1 MLTFAEEFL
10 LLAHDE
16 DSGDFAEIGFP
27 VMSSVLAGAA
37 LMDLALLGRIDSD
50 PRHHLILVDS
60 KPVDEP
66 ILDFCLARIAEAPAS
81 KSIQDW
87 ITALAIHGARL
98 RSLTIDR
105 LLARGILER
114 ADKRFLWVFH
124 TRVYPLVDE
133 REMVEVKRRIANI
146 LFTDD
151 IPDPRDTFLLALAER
166 SGLLIEVFSQAVAE
180 DRRERIQQLLHLDLF
195 GQAVNRAIRHIQL
208 AMLSGGHGDG

>member
-16 DSGDFAEIGFP
+16 ESGDFAEIGFQ
-27 VMSSVLAGAA
+27 VMSSILAGAA
-37 LMDLALLGRIDSD
+37 LMDLALQGRIDSD
-50 PRHHLILVDS
+50 QHHLILVDP

-66 ILDFCLARIAEAPAS
+66 ILDFCLARIAETREP

-114 ADKRFLWVFH
+114 ANKRFLWVFH
-124 TRVYPLVDE
+124 TRVYPLIDE
-133 REMVEVKRRIANI
+133 RETVEVKRRIADI

-166 SGLLIEVFSQAVAE
+166 SGLLTEVFSQAVAE
-180 DRRERIQQLLHLDLF
+180 DRRERIQQLLHLDLL
-195 GQAVNRAIRHIQL
+195 GQAVNKAIRHIQL
-208 AMLSGGHGDG
+208 AMLSGDHGEV

>member
-16 DSGDFAEIGFP
+16 ESGDFAEIGFQ
-27 VMSSVLAGAA
+27 VMSCVLAGAA
-37 LMDLALLGRIDSD
+37 LMDLALQGRIDSD
-50 PRHHLILVDS
+50 QHHLILVDP

-66 ILDFCLARIAEAPAS
+66 ILDFCLARIAETREP

-114 ADKRFLWVFH
+114 ANKRFLWVFH
-124 TRVYPLVDE
+124 TRVYPLIDE
-133 REMVEVKRRIANI
+133 RETVEVKRRIANI

-166 SGLLIEVFSQAVAE
+166 SGLLTEVFSQAVAE
-180 DRRERIQQLLHLDLF
+180 DRRERIQQILHLDLL
-195 GQAVNRAIRHIQL
+195 GQAVNKAIRHIQL
-208 AMLSGGHGDG
+208 AMLSGGPSEV

>member
-66 ILDFCLARIAEAPAS
+66 ILDFCLARIAEAQAP

-114 ADKRFLWVFH
+114 ANKRFLWVFS
-124 TRVYPLVDE
+124 TRVYPLIDE

-166 SGLLIEVFSQAVAE
+166 SGLLAEVFSQAVAE

-208 AMLSGGHGDG
+208 AMLSGGHGEG

>member
-16 DSGDFAEIGFP
+16 ESGDFAEMGFP
-27 VMSSVLAGAA
+27 VMSCVLAGAA
-37 LMDLALLGRIDSD
+37 LMDLALQGRIDSD
-50 PRHHLILVDS
+50 QHHLILVDP

-66 ILDFCLARIAEAPAS
+66 ILDFCLARIAETREP

-114 ADKRFLWVFH
+114 ANKRFLWVFH
-124 TRVYPLVDE
+124 TRVYPLIDE
-133 REMVEVKRRIANI
+133 RETVEVKRRIANI

-166 SGLLIEVFSQAVAE
+166 SGLLTEVFSQAVAE
-180 DRRERIQQLLHLDLF
+180 DRRERIQQILHLDLL
-195 GQAVNRAIRHIQL
+195 GQAVNKAIRHIQL
-208 AMLSGGHGDG
+208 AMLSGGHGEG

>member
-16 DSGDFAEIGFP
+16 ESGDFAEIGFQ

-37 LMDLALLGRIDSD
+37 LMDLALQGRIDSD
-50 PRHHLILVDS
+50 QHHLILVDP

-66 ILDFCLARIAEAPAS
+66 ILDFCLARIAETREP

-87 ITALAIHGARL
+87 LTALAIHGARL

-114 ADKRFLWVFH
+114 ANKRFLWVFH
-124 TRVYPLVDE
+124 TRVYPLIDE
-133 REMVEVKRRIANI
+133 RETVEVKRRIADI

-166 SGLLIEVFSQAVAE
+166 SGLLTEVFSQAVAE

-195 GQAVNRAIRHIQL
+195 GQDVNKAIRHIQL
-208 AMLSGGHGDG
+208 AMLSGDHGEV

>member
-16 DSGDFAEIGFP
+16 ESGDFAEIGFQ

-37 LMDLALLGRIDSD
+37 LMDLALQGRIDSD
-50 PRHHLILVDS
+50 QHHLILVDP

-66 ILDFCLARIAEAPAS
+66 ILDFCLARIAETREP

-114 ADKRFLWVFH
+114 ANKRFLWVFH
-124 TRVYPLVDE
+124 TRVYPLIDE
-133 REMVEVKRRIANI
+133 RETVEVKRRIADI

-166 SGLLIEVFSQAVAE
+166 SGLLTEVFSQAVAE
-180 DRRERIQQLLHLDLF
+180 DRRERIQQLLHLDLL
-195 GQAVNRAIRHIQL
+195 GQAVNKAIRHIQL
-208 AMLSGGHGDG
+208 AMLSGGHGEG

>member
-16 DSGDFAEIGFP
+16 ESGDFAEIGFQ

-37 LMDLALLGRIDSD
+37 LMDLALQGRIDSD
-50 PRHHLILVDS
+50 QHHLILVDP

-66 ILDFCLARIAEAPAS
+66 ILDFCLARIAETREP

-114 ADKRFLWVFH
+114 ANKRFLWVFH
-124 TRVYPLVDE
+124 TRVYPLIDE
-133 REMVEVKRRIANI
+133 RETVEVKRRIADI

-166 SGLLIEVFSQAVAE
+166 SGLLTEIFSQAVAE
-180 DRRERIQQLLHLDLF
+180 DRRERIQQLLHLDLL
-195 GQAVNRAIRHIQL
+195 GQAVNKAIRHIQL
-208 AMLSGGHGDG
+208 AMLSGDHGEV

>member
-16 DSGDFAEIGFP
+16 ESGDFAEIGFQ

-37 LMDLALLGRIDSD
+37 LMDLALQGRIDSD
-50 PRHHLILVDS
+50 QHHLILVDP

-66 ILDFCLARIAEAPAS
+66 ILDFCLARIAETREP

-87 ITALAIHGARL
+87 LTALAIHGARL

-114 ADKRFLWVFH
+114 ANKRFLWVFH
-124 TRVYPLVDE
+124 TRVYPLIDE
-133 REMVEVKRRIANI
+133 RETVEVKRRIADI

-166 SGLLIEVFSQAVAE
+166 SGLLTEVFSQAVAE
-180 DRRERIQQLLHLDLF
+180 DRRERIQQLLHLDLL
-195 GQAVNRAIRHIQL
+195 GQAVNKAIRHIQL
-208 AMLSGGHGDG
+208 AMLSGDHGEV

>member
-16 DSGDFAEIGFP
+16 DSGDFAEIGFQ

-37 LMDLALLGRIDSD
+37 LMDLALQGRIDSD
-50 PRHHLILVDS
+50 QHHLILVDP

-66 ILDFCLARIAEAPAS
+66 ILDFCLARIAETREP

-114 ADKRFLWVFH
+114 ANKRFLWVFH
-124 TRVYPLVDE
+124 TRVYPLIDE
-133 REMVEVKRRIANI
+133 RETVEVKRRIADI

-166 SGLLIEVFSQAVAE
+166 SGLLTEVFSQAVAE
-180 DRRERIQQLLHLDLF
+180 DRRERIQQLLHLDLL
-195 GQAVNRAIRHIQL
+195 GQAVNKAIRHIQL
-208 AMLSGGHGDG
+208 AMLSGDHGEV

>member
-16 DSGDFAEIGFP
+16 ESGDFAEIGFQ

-37 LMDLALLGRIDSD
+37 LMDLALQGRIDSD
-50 PRHHLILVDS
+50 QHHLILVDP

-66 ILDFCLARIAEAPAS
+66 ILDFCLARIAETREP

-114 ADKRFLWVFH
+114 ANKRFLWVFH
-124 TRVYPLVDE
+124 TRVYPLIDE
-133 REMVEVKRRIANI
+133 RETVEVKRRIANI

-166 SGLLIEVFSQAVAE
+166 SGLLTEVFSQAVAE
-180 DRRERIQQLLHLDLF
+180 DRRERIQQILHLDLL
-195 GQAVNRAIRHIQL
+195 GQAVNKAIRHIQL
-208 AMLSGGHGDG
+208 AMLSGGPSEV

>member
-81 KSIQDW
+81 KAIQDW

-114 ADKRFLWVFH
+114 ANKRFLWVFH

-208 AMLSGGHGDG
+208 AMLSGGHGEG

>member
-16 DSGDFAEIGFP
+16 ESGDFAEIGFQ
-27 VMSSVLAGAA
+27 VMSSMLAGAA
-37 LMDLALLGRIDSD
+37 LMDLALQGRIDSD
-50 PRHHLILVDS
+50 QHHLILVDP

-66 ILDFCLARIAEAPAS
+66 ILDFCLARIAETREP

-114 ADKRFLWVFH
+114 ANKRFLWVFH
-124 TRVYPLVDE
+124 TRVYPLIDE
-133 REMVEVKRRIANI
+133 RETVEVKRRIADI

-166 SGLLIEVFSQAVAE
+166 SGLLTEVFSQAVAE
-180 DRRERIQQLLHLDLF
+180 DRRERIQQLLHLDLL
-195 GQAVNRAIRHIQL
+195 GQAVNKAIRHIQL
-208 AMLSGGHGDG
+208 AMLSGGPSEV

>member
-16 DSGDFAEIGFP
+16 ESGDFAEMGFP
-27 VMSSVLAGAA
+27 VMSCVLAGAA
-37 LMDLALLGRIDSD
+37 LMDLALQGRIDSD
-50 PRHHLILVDS
+50 QHHLILVDP

-66 ILDFCLARIAEAPAS
+66 ILDFCLARIAETREP
-81 KSIQDW
+81 KTIQDW

-114 ADKRFLWVFH
+114 ANKRFLWVFH
-124 TRVYPLVDE
+124 TRVYPLIDE
-133 REMVEVKRRIANI
+133 RETVEVKRRIANI

-166 SGLLIEVFSQAVAE
+166 SGLLTEVFSQAVAA
-180 DRRERIQQLLHLDLF
+180 RRVVDHQHP
-195 GQAVNRAIRHIQL
+195 VL
-208 AMLSGGHGDG
+208 A

>member
-16 DSGDFAEIGFP
+16 ESGDFAEIGFQ

-37 LMDLALLGRIDSD
+37 LMDLALQGRIDSD
-50 PRHHLILVDS
+50 QHHLILIDP

-66 ILDFCLARIAEAPAS
+66 ILDFCLARIAETREP

-114 ADKRFLWVFH
+114 ANKRFLWVFH
-124 TRVYPLVDE
+124 TRVYPLIDE
-133 REMVEVKRRIANI
+133 RETVEVKRRIADI

-166 SGLLIEVFSQAVAE
+166 SGLLTEVFSQAVAE
-180 DRRERIQQLLHLDLF
+180 DRRERIQQLLHLDLL
-195 GQAVNRAIRHIQL
+195 GQAVNKAIRHIQL
-208 AMLSGGHGDG
+208 AMLSGDHGEV

>member
-16 DSGDFAEIGFP
+16 ESGDFAEIGFQ

-37 LMDLALLGRIDSD
+37 LMDLALQGRIDSD
-50 PRHHLILVDS
+50 QHHLILVDP

-66 ILDFCLARIAEAPAS
+66 ILDFCLARIAETREP

-87 ITALAIHGARL
+87 LTALAIHGARL

-114 ADKRFLWVFH
+114 ANKRFLWVFH
-124 TRVYPLVDE
+124 TRVYPLIDE
-133 REMVEVKRRIANI
+133 RETVEVKRRIANI

-166 SGLLIEVFSQAVAE
+166 SGLLTEVFSQAVAE
-180 DRRERIQQLLHLDLF
+180 DRRERIQQILHLDLL
-195 GQAVNRAIRHIQL
+195 GQAVNKAIRHIQL
-208 AMLSGGHGDG
+208 AMLSGGPSEV

>member
-37 LMDLALLGRIDSD
+37 LMDLALLGCIDSD

-208 AMLSGGHGDG
+208 AMLSGGHGES

>member
-27 VMSSVLAGAA
+27 VLSCVLAGAA
-37 LMDLALLGRIDSD
+37 LMDLALQGRIDSD
-50 PRHHLILVDS
+50 PHHHLILVDPT
-60 KPVDEP
+60 PVEEP
-66 ILDFCLARIAEAPAS
+66 ILDFCLARLAEARES

-87 ITALAIHGARL
+87 ITALATHGARL
-98 RSLTIDR
+98 RTLAIDR

-133 REMVEVKRRIANI
+133 REIVEVKRRIANI

-166 SGLLIEVFSQAVAE
+166 SGLLTEVFSQAVAE

-195 GQAVNRAIRHIQL
+195 GQAVNKAIRHIQL
-208 AMLSGGHGDG
+208 AMLSGGPSEG

>member
-16 DSGDFAEIGFP
+16 DSGDFAEIGFQ

-37 LMDLALLGRIDSD
+37 LMDLALQGRIDSD
-50 PRHHLILVDS
+50 QHHLILVDP

-66 ILDFCLARIAEAPAS
+66 ILDFCLARIAETREP

-114 ADKRFLWVFH
+114 ANKRFLWVFH
-124 TRVYPLVDE
+124 TRVYPLIDE
-133 REMVEVKRRIANI
+133 RETVEVKRRIADI

-166 SGLLIEVFSQAVAE
+166 SGLLTEVFSQAVAE
-180 DRRERIQQLLHLDLF
+180 DRRERIQQLLHLDLL
-195 GQAVNRAIRHIQL
+195 GQAVNKAIRHIQL
-208 AMLSGGHGDG
+208 AMLSGGHGEG

>member
-16 DSGDFAEIGFP
+16 ESGDFAEIGFQ

-37 LMDLALLGRIDSD
+37 LMDLALQGRIDSD
-50 PRHHLILVDS
+50 QHHLILVDP

-66 ILDFCLARIAEAPAS
+66 ILDFCLARIAETREP

-114 ADKRFLWVFH
+114 ANKRFLWVFH
-124 TRVYPLVDE
+124 TRVYPLIDE
-133 REMVEVKRRIANI
+133 RETVEVKRRIADI

-166 SGLLIEVFSQAVAE
+166 SGLLTEVFSQAVAE
-180 DRRERIQQLLHLDLF
+180 DRRERIQQLLHLDLL
-195 GQAVNRAIRHIQL
+195 GQAVNKAIRHIQL
-208 AMLSGGHGDG
+208 AMLSGGPSEV

>member
-16 DSGDFAEIGFP
+16 ESGDFAEIGFQ

-37 LMDLALLGRIDSD
+37 LMDLALQGRIDSD
-50 PRHHLILVDS
+50 QHYLILVDP

-66 ILDFCLARIAEAPAS
+66 ILDFCLARIAATREP

-87 ITALAIHGARL
+87 IPPLAIHGARL

-114 ADKRFLWVFH
+114 ANKRFLWVFH
-124 TRVYPLVDE
+124 TRVYPLIDE
-133 REMVEVKRRIANI
+133 RETVEVKRRIADI

-166 SGLLIEVFSQAVAE
+166 SGLLTEVFSQAVAE
-180 DRRERIQQLLHLDLF
+180 DRRERIQQLLHLDLL
-195 GQAVNRAIRHIQL
+195 GQAVNKAIRHIQL
-208 AMLSGGHGDG
+208 AMLSGDHGEV

>member
-16 DSGDFAEIGFP
+16 ESGDFAEIGFQ
-27 VMSSVLAGAA
+27 VMSSMLAGAA
-37 LMDLALLGRIDSD
+37 LMDLALQGRIDSD
-50 PRHHLILVDS
+50 QHHLILVDP

-66 ILDFCLARIAEAPAS
+66 ILDFCLARIAETREP

-114 ADKRFLWVFH
+114 ANKRFLWVFH
-124 TRVYPLVDE
+124 TRVYPLIDE
-133 REMVEVKRRIANI
+133 RETVEVKRRIADI

-166 SGLLIEVFSQAVAE
+166 SGLLTEVFSQAVAE

-195 GQAVNRAIRHIQL
+195 GQDVNKAIRHIQL
-208 AMLSGGHGDG
+208 AMLSGGHGEG

>member
-16 DSGDFAEIGFP
+16 ESGDFAEMGFP
-27 VMSSVLAGAA
+27 VMSCVLAGAA
-37 LMDLALLGRIDSD
+37 LMDLALQGRIDSD
-50 PRHHLILVDS
+50 QHHLILVDP

-66 ILDFCLARIAEAPAS
+66 ILDFCLARIAETREP

-208 AMLSGGHGDG
+208 AMLSGGHGEG

>member
-16 DSGDFAEIGFP
+16 ESGDFAEIGFQ

-37 LMDLALLGRIDSD
+37 LMDLALQGRIDSD
-50 PRHHLILVDS
+50 QHHLILVDP

-66 ILDFCLARIAEAPAS
+66 ILDFCLARIAETREP

-87 ITALAIHGARL
+87 LTALAIHGARL

-114 ADKRFLWVFH
+114 ANKRFLWVFH
-124 TRVYPLVDE
+124 TRVYPLIDE
-133 REMVEVKRRIANI
+133 RETVEVKRRIADI

-166 SGLLIEVFSQAVAE
+166 SGLLTEVFSQAVAE
-180 DRRERIQQLLHLDLF
+180 DRRERIQQLLHLDLL
-195 GQAVNRAIRHIQL
+195 GQAVNKAIRHIQL
-208 AMLSGGHGDG
+208 AMLSGGPSEV

>member
-16 DSGDFAEIGFP
+16 ESGDFAEMGFP
-27 VMSSVLAGAA
+27 VMSCVLAGAA
-37 LMDLALLGRIDSD
+37 LMDLALQGRIDSD
-50 PRHHLILVDS
+50 QHHLILVDP

-66 ILDFCLARIAEAPAS
+66 ILDFCLARIAETREP

-114 ADKRFLWVFH
+114 ANKRFLWVFH
-124 TRVYPLVDE
+124 TRVYPLIDE
-133 REMVEVKRRIANI
+133 RETVEVKRRIANI

-166 SGLLIEVFSQAVAE
+166 SGLLTEVFSQAVAE
-180 DRRERIQQLLHLDLF
+180 DRRERIQQILHLDLL
-195 GQAVNRAIRHIQL
+195 GQAVNKAIRHIQL
-208 AMLSGGHGDG
+208 AMLSGGPSEV

>member
-166 SGLLIEVFSQAVAE
+166 SGLLIGGLQ
-180 DRRERIQQLLHLDLF
+180 
-195 GQAVNRAIRHIQL
+195 
-208 AMLSGGHGDG
+208 SGGGGGPSGAHPAASPSRPFWPGRQ

>member
-66 ILDFCLARIAEAPAS
+66 ILDFCLARIAEARHPNPSRTGSPPWRSMAPGC
-81 KSIQDW
+81 
-87 ITALAIHGARL
+87 GA
-98 RSLTIDR
+98 
-105 LLARGILER
+105 
-114 ADKRFLWVFH
+114 
-124 TRVYPLVDE
+124 
-133 REMVEVKRRIANI
+133 
-146 LFTDD
+146 
-151 IPDPRDTFLLALAER
+151 
-166 SGLLIEVFSQAVAE
+166 
-180 DRRERIQQLLHLDLF
+180 
-195 GQAVNRAIRHIQL
+195 
-208 AMLSGGHGDG
+208 

>member
-27 VMSSVLAGAA
+27 IMSSVLAGAA

-208 AMLSGGHGDG
+208 AMLSGGHGEG

>member
-16 DSGDFAEIGFP
+16 ESGDFAEIGFQ

-37 LMDLALLGRIDSD
+37 LMDLALQGRIDSD
-50 PRHHLILVDS
+50 QHHLILVDP

-66 ILDFCLARIAEAPAS
+66 ILDFCLARIAETREP

-114 ADKRFLWVFH
+114 ANKRFLWVFH
-124 TRVYPLVDE
+124 TRVYPLIDE
-133 REMVEVKRRIANI
+133 RETVEVKRRIADI

-166 SGLLIEVFSQAVAE
+166 SGLLTEVFSQAVAE
-180 DRRERIQQLLHLDLF
+180 DRRERIQQLLHLDLL
-195 GQAVNRAIRHIQL
+195 GQAVNKAIRHIQL
-208 AMLSGGHGDG
+208 AMLSGDHGEV

>member
-16 DSGDFAEIGFP
+16 ESGDFAEMGFP
-27 VMSSVLAGAA
+27 VMSCVLAGAA
-37 LMDLALLGRIDSD
+37 LMDLALHGRIDSD
-50 PRHHLILVDS
+50 QHHLILVDP

-195 GQAVNRAIRHIQL
+195 GQAVNQAIRHIQL
-208 AMLSGGHGDG
+208 AMLSGGHGEG